1 MTVEKLLSHYKA
13 LKVKHDTLDKEINN
27 AYNHY
32 TDDIEVHKM
41 KVEKLHLKEEMS
53 RLEHEIGLENGKR
66 IPDRY

>member
-1 MTVEKLLSHYKA
+1 MTVEKLMSHYKVV
-13 LKVKHDTLDKEINN
+13 KSKHDTLDKQINN

-41 KVEKLHLKEEMS
+41 KVEKLHLKEEMT

-66 IPDRY
+66 IPSRY